1 FRRMFGARVPGNES
15 RAIGEGA
22 SRSISKR
29 GEWRESELVPRFCSC
44 GPHHI
49 AGRCPPSILRTRPE
63 YEAKLVMRFIND
75 IRMFERG
82 RGPLHMLRCGPGLHP
97 SVGGMTHEVRLLRV
111 GIAPSTRPVSV
122 ND

>member
-1 FRRMFGARVPGNES
+1 
-15 RAIGEGA
+15 
-22 SRSISKR
+22 
-29 GEWRESELVPRFCSC
+29 
-44 GPHHI
+44 
-49 AGRCPPSILRTRPE
+49 
-63 YEAKLVMRFIND
+63 MRFIND

-122 ND
+122 NDRQQRLIGAHRLGFGFGGHDYHGLIGWWKEGLSCVLNRPVGQWIVEELELCVNRKQGRPGPVSRLR